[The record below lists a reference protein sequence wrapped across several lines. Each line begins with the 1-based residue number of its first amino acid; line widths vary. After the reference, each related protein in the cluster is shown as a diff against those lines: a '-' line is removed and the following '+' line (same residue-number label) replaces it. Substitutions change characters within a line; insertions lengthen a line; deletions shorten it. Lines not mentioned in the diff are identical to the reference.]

1 MNSRN
6 AHRIAPRGN
15 ALRAVTHLALAL
27 LLAFAALPARA
38 QTPDTRWPERP
49 LRLIVPFPAGATTD
63 LVARIVAQK
72 LAERLGQP
80 VVIENRPGASGNLG
94 SEAISRAAPDGYTI
108 GVATSTTH
116 VIATALG
123 AKISYDPLKDFAPVS
138 MLVDTPYALVVY
150 PGLPARD
157 VASLIAL
164 AKAEP
169 RALNYSSVGLT
180 SLAHLAGELFSRM
193 AGVELTHVPYRSA
206 SQAVVD
212 LNEGRIQIQFGAAG
226 ASLPF
231 VREGKLRAL
240 AVTSLKRTP
249 ALPGVPTLSEAGLT
263 GYDATLWA
271 AVVMPAAS
279 PPAIIDRL
287 NRELHAV
294 LTAPDV
300 RDSLAAQ
307 AEDVEPSTPQELHDR
322 IRRDIDKWRA
332 LATAAGIRAE

>member
-6 AHRIAPRGN
+6 TLRVFARTN
-15 ALRAVTHLALAL
+15 LLRAMTRLTLML
-27 LLAFAALPARA
+27 LLAFATLPARA
-38 QTPDTRWPERP
+38 QAPDAKWPERP
-49 LRLIVPFPAGATTD
+49 LRFIVPFPAGATTD

-94 SEAISRAAPDGYTI
+94 SEAIARAAPDGYTI
-108 GVATSTTH
+108 GLATSTTH

-123 AKISYDPLKDFAPVS
+123 AKINYDPLKDFAPVS

-150 PGLPARD
+150 PGVPAPD

-164 AKAEP
+164 AKAQP
-169 RALNYSSVGLT
+169 RTLNYSSVGLT
-180 SLAHLAGELFSRM
+180 SLAYLAGELFSRM
-193 AGVELTHVPYRSA
+193 AGIELTHVPYRSA
-206 SQAVVD
+206 SQAAVD

-240 AVTSLKRTP
+240 AVTSLKRSP
-249 ALPGVPTLSEAGLT
+249 ALPGVPTLSEAGLA
-263 GYDATLWA
+263 GYDATLWS

-279 PPAIIDRL
+279 PPAIVGRL
-287 NRELHAV
+287 NRELHTV
-294 LTAPDV
+294 LMAPDV

-307 AEDVEPSTPQELHDR
+307 AEDVEPSTPQELRDR

-332 LATAAGIRAE
+332 LAAAAGIRAE

>member
-1 MNSRN
+1 M
-6 AHRIAPRGN
+6 
-15 ALRAVTHLALAL
+15 LLLALA
-27 LLAFAALPARA
+27 AQPARA
-38 QTPDTRWPERP
+38 QAPDAKWPERP
-49 LRLIVPFPAGATTD
+49 LRFIVPFPAGATTD

-94 SEAISRAAPDGYTI
+94 SEAIARAAPDGYTI
-108 GVATSTTH
+108 GLATSTTH

-123 AKISYDPLKDFAPVS
+123 AKTSYDPLKDFAPVS

-150 PGLPARD
+150 PGVPARD
-157 VASLIAL
+157 VAALIAL
-164 AKAEP
+164 AKARP
-169 RALNYSSVGLT
+169 RTLNYSSVGLT
-180 SLAHLAGELFSRM
+180 SLAYLAGELFSRM

-240 AVTSLKRTP
+240 AVTSLKRSP
-249 ALPGVPTLSEAGLT
+249 ALPGVPTLSEAGLS

-271 AVVMPAAS
+271 AMVMPAAS
-279 PPAIIDRL
+279 PPAIVDRL

-307 AEDVEPSTPQELHDR
+307 AEDVEPSTPGELHDR

-332 LATAAGIRAE
+332 LAAAAGIRAE